1 MASQSLT
8 VHVSTSGVRQVLK
21 AFSKLPAG
29 ANDQIRDTS
38 LDLSKGLAKDV
49 AAAAVVEGSQAALMA
64 PTVKATRDRVPAIT
78 AGGAKRV
85 GRHHVSAWR
94 LLFASEFGMNRRSGW
109 YAAAQYRAST
119 GRQYEPHIGRHSYWF
134 FKTVELHEPEIG
146 RAWEKAAD
154 SIIRSFARGG
164 V

>member
-21 AFSKLPAG
+21 AFAKLPKE
-29 ANDQIRDTS
+29 ANDQIRDKS
-38 LDLSKGLAKDV
+38 LNLSRSLAKDV
-49 AAAAVVEGSQAALMA
+49 AGAARARGGQAELMA
-64 PTVKATRDRVPAIT
+64 STVRATRDRVPSIT
-78 AGGAKRV
+78 AGGTKRV
-85 GRHHVSAWR
+85 GRHHAPAHA

-109 YAAAQYRAST
+109 YAAAQYRRST

-134 FKTVELHEPEIG
+134 FTTVSLHEPEIG
-146 RAWEKAAD
+146 RQWEAAAD
-154 SIIRSFARGG
+154 AIIRAFARGG